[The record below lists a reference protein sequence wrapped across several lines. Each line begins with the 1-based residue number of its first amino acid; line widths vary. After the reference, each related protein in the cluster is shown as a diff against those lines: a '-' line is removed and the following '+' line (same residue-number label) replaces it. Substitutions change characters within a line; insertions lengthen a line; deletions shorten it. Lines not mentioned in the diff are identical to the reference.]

1 MLESFRNAS
10 QTWII
15 KILFA
20 FLILSFGIWGVGDV
34 IRERV
39 AAQPAISVGDKEF
52 TGPEVAE
59 RFRRDVDR
67 MSSMFGS
74 KLSVEQ
80 AMQFGLLQ
88 QTVQRLVD
96 AALLDQAAA
105 RQHLGVDDETLR
117 RTIAE
122 IPAFQSQLKM
132 FDKMTYQRVLSSMN
146 MTERQFLRIEKD
158 DLARNILIKEITNG
172 VVAPASLAAP
182 VYRYQSEKR
191 VAEYVVIAADKMANP
206 PAPDQ
211 AVLQKYYDE
220 HKLLFQQPELRSVTA
235 LVVHA
240 ADLAATI
247 HPSEEEIQKAY
258 QARLGEF
265 QTPEKRSVEQLLFPD
280 EAAAKAFLDKAKDAK
295 DLAAAAKEAGV
306 TLTDLGSVTKADMP
320 IAELADA
327 AFSAPI
333 GSLAG
338 PVQSP
343 LGWHLLRAK
352 AMVAGQTRPLSDVK
366 DQIASALVKDETTN
380 LLYSLST
387 KLEDSIGGG
396 NDVLETAKSIGVKPI
411 ILTSIDDHGRDA
423 DGKPLLSPAL
433 TPAILATIFQT
444 VQGGTSDVIALP
456 GNDGYYV
463 VHVDK
468 VTPSLVRPFEQV
480 KGAILAAWQTEQRS
494 LAAKQQAETAITRLI
509 KGESLAALAGPLK
522 IETTKPFPRAG
533 GTAGVPPQLAAEMF
547 RLPSVGA
554 VAVVA
559 NGPDTLVARLKEIQG
574 AEAEGAGFDA
584 ARNDVSQGIADDL
597 MQEYVAALKKQYGAT
612 VNMAVINQQFAK

>member
-10 QTWII
+10 QTWFI

-39 AAQPAISVGDKEF
+39 AAQPAISVGDKEYS
-52 TGPEVAE
+52 GPEVAE
-59 RFRRDVDR
+59 RFRRDVER
-67 MSSMFGS
+67 MSSMFGT
-74 KLSVEQ
+74 KLTVEQ

-96 AALLDQAAA
+96 AALLDQAATEQ
-105 RQHLGVDDETLR
+105 RLGVDDATLR

-132 FDKMTYQRVLSSMN
+132 FDKATYQRVLSSMN
-146 MTERQFLRIEKD
+146 MTERQFLRLEKD

-191 VAEYVVIAADKMANP
+191 VADFVAFVADKMANP
-206 PAPDQ
+206 AAPDA
-211 AVLQKYYDE
+211 AVLQKYYDD
-220 HKLLFQQPELRSVTA
+220 HKLQFQQPELRSVTA

-247 HPSEEEIQKAY
+247 HPSEEEIDKAY

-265 QTPEKRSVEQLLFPD
+265 QTPEKRSVEQLLFTD
-280 EAAAKAFLDKAKDAK
+280 EEAAKAFLEKAGQSK
-295 DLAAAAKEAGV
+295 DLAAAAKQENV
-306 TLTDLGSVTKADMP
+306 TLTDLGSVSKTDMP

-327 AFSAPI
+327 AFAAKI
-333 GSLAG
+333 GTLTG

-343 LGWHLLRAK
+343 LGWHLL
-352 AMVAGQTRPLSDVK
+352 MVTSMTPGKTRPLGEVK
-366 DQIASALVKDETTN
+366 DQISAALVKDETTN
-380 LLYSLST
+380 RLYGLST
-387 KLEDSIGGG
+387 KLEDAIGGG
-396 NDVLETAKSIGVKPI
+396 NDVNEAAKTIGVKAI
-411 ILTSIDDHGRDA
+411 TLDMIDDHGRDA
-423 DGKPLLSPAL
+423 DGKPQLSPAL

-444 VQGGTSDVIALP
+444 AQGGTSDVIALP
-456 GNDGYYV
+456 ANDGYYV

-468 VTPSLVRPFEQV
+468 VVAASVRPFEQV
-480 KGAILAAWQTEQRS
+480 KGAILAAWQAEQRS
-494 LAAKQQAETAITRLI
+494 LSAKQQAEAAMDRLG

-522 IETTKPFPRAG
+522 VETTKPFLRAG
-533 GTAGVPPQLAAEMF
+533 GTGSVPPQFAAEMF
-547 RLPSVGA
+547 RLPAVGG
-554 VAVVA
+554 VTVVA
-559 NGPDTLVARLKEIQG
+559 NGADYLVARLKEIQS
-574 AEAEGAGFDA
+574 AEAQGAGFDA
-584 ARNDVSQGIADDL
+584 ARNEISQGIADDL
-597 MQEYVAALKKQYGAT
+597 MQEYIASLKKHYATT